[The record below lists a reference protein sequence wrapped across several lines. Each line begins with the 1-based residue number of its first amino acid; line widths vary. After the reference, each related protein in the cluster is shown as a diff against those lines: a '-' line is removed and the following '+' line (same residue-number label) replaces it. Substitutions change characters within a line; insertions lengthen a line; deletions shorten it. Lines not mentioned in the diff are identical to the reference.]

1 MKEAPMVEVI
11 EAEGVKAWL
20 TKRCTRLVL
29 PTAWEPST
37 TSFASML
44 GGSDEDISPWNHVAE
59 IHEA

>member
-1 MKEAPMVEVI
+1 MVEAI

-44 GGSDEDISPWNHVAE
+44 GGSEEDISPWIHVVE
-59 IHEA
+59 KS